1 MKKILLFAIALFLC
15 LPLWSQ
21 FQRKSL
27 VEEFTNA
34 SCPPCASQNPAFN
47 TLLKAN
53 LSRVVSIKFQ
63 TNFPG
68 YDPMNEQNPGEVEAR
83 WNYYAQGG
91 VPVAALDGTVPTS
104 SYGGGGLGTW
114 TADYAG
120 GPYGFNNNVFN
131 YSVGITTPIELL
143 INHSFD
149 TDLRTVSF
157 EAKIINHG
165 DTEIA
170 PANLRLHI
178 ALVEHEINFPA
189 APGTNGEKAFE
200 GVMRKMFPDH
210 NGTSL
215 TEALAPGDTMT
226 IAFDAPIPAYIYD
239 YRELAVVTYLQ
250 NHATK
255 AIFQSEISDPIALDG
270 IADASLKSS
279 FGLPPTFCDNVLSAS
294 FEVENTSTET
304 EITSLELEMNVN
316 GVITTLPWEG
326 TLVEGEPLIID
337 AADQYLEPG
346 ANQISARILSVNGLP
361 DIVKFN
367 SIVNP
372 VTVPT
377 VPVDPVGDSMEED
390 FEDVA
395 NYGSPENTILLRN
408 AAVDLAVV
416 DRSEFSTA
424 TWPIGAFEQS
434 EKAILYNFYGLLPGQ
449 KVTMLTYKADLTGK
463 DSVALTFD
471 HAYVTYQTESDRL
484 QIEVSTNCGDT
495 WTSVFNKAGTTLSTG
510 AAQTAFFV
518 PRTARW
524 RNNTVDLSNYNGAEE
539 LMVRFVGT
547 SAYGN
552 NLWLDNI
559 NLSGVS
565 GTSSEEKF
573 LDENALSVA
582 PNPVRKDLNLILSL
596 DEASDCQIVLQDL
609 TGKNT
614 EILERNLKL
623 GQGTHNIQYN
633 VQKPAGLYLLTLKT
647 QKGQITQKVTIV
659 E

>member
-15 LPLWSQ
+15 LPMWSQ

-68 YDPMNEQNPGEVEAR
+68 YDPMNEQNPAEVQAR

-149 TDLRTVSF
+149 EELRTVSV

-170 PANLRLHI
+170 PANLRLHV
-178 ALVEHEINFPA
+178 ALVEEEINFPS
-189 APGTNGEKAFE
+189 APGSTAERIFE
-200 GVMRKMFPDH
+200 GVMRKMYPDH

-215 TEALAPGDTMT
+215 TEALAAGDTMT
-226 IAFDAPIPAYIYD
+226 IAFDAPIPDYIYD
-239 YRELAVVTYLQ
+239 YRELAVVSYLQ

-255 AIFQSEISDPIALDG
+255 AVFQAEISKPIALDG

-279 FGLPPTFCDNVLSAS
+279 FGLPPTFCDNILGAS
-294 FEVENTSTET
+294 FEVANTTTDT
-304 EITSLELEMNVN
+304 EITSLELEVNVN
-316 GVITTLPWEG
+316 GAITTIPWEG
-326 TLVEGEPLIID
+326 TLAVGEPLVID
-337 AADQYLEPG
+337 AEDQVLYPG

-361 DIVKFN
+361 DIYKFN
-367 SIVNP
+367 SIVKP

-377 VPVDPVGDSMEED
+377 VPVDPVSDSMEEG
-390 FEDVA
+390 FEEVA
-395 NYGSPENTILLRN
+395 NFATPENIILLRN
-408 AAVDLAVV
+408 AEIDLAVV
-416 DRSEFSTA
+416 DNTEFSTA
-424 TWPIGAFEQS
+424 TWRIGAFEAS
-434 EKAILYNFYGLLPGQ
+434 DKAIFYNFYGLLANQ
-449 KVTMLTYKADLTGK
+449 RVTMMTYKADLSGK

-471 HAYVTYQTESDRL
+471 HAYVTYQSESDRL
-484 QIEVSTNCGDT
+484 QIEVSTNCGET
-495 WTSVFNKAGTTLSTG
+495 WTSVFNKAGSTLSTG
-510 AAQTAFFV
+510 PAQTGFFI

-524 RNNTVDLSNYNGAEE
+524 RNNVVDLSNYNGAEE
-539 LMVRFVGT
+539 LMVRFVGV

-559 NLSGVS
+559 KIAGIS

-573 LDENALSVA
+573 LDENALSIA
-582 PNPVRKDLNLILSL
+582 PNPARQDLNLILSL

-623 GQGTHNIQYN
+623 GQGTHNIQYH